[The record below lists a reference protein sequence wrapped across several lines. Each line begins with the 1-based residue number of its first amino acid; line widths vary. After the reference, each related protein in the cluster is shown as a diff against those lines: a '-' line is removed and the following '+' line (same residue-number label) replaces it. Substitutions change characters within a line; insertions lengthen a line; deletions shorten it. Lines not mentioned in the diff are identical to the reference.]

1 MAKKGYKMIDA
12 ELHVMEPVDLWDNYI
27 ADEFKD
33 RAPKRMSEGHW
44 DIRTLVEGEMMAC
57 MPGSGANSE
66 VVWNSSGGRNGLEDQ
81 VLWNRYKEDIERNFD
96 PESLVLAMKKEGLDL
111 AVLFPTSG
119 MYVTAKN
126 GMDPRFAAATCEA
139 YNNWLYDYMEAGDP
153 TITFGAGIV
162 SPHDVESAVTET
174 KRCVEE
180 LGFKAIML
188 RPNMYNNTPWHN
200 EYYDPLW
207 KVSEE
212 LGIPVTF
219 HETTGSRLPA
229 AGADR
234 FPSHSRIAHVAT
246 HSVEQ
251 MMACLDIVMGGVMER
266 FPTLQ
271 FGFLE
276 GQCGWLPFWLGRMDE
291 HYEWGQPYGEMEHL
305 TMEPSEYFR
314 RQGYAAV
321 EADEMFVSHVIDAFG
336 DDNLLTT
343 TDYPH
348 GDSKYPHATDT
359 FLGLPMPDASKK
371 KILWDNPVRLYS
383 L

>member
-1 MAKKGYKMIDA
+1 MIDA
-12 ELHVMEPVDLWDNYI
+12 ELHVMEPVDLWDKYI

-33 RAPKRMSEGHW
+33 RAPKRMQEGKW
-44 DIRTLVEGEMMAC
+44 DLRTMVEGVMMAT
-57 MPGSGANSE
+57 MPEAGPHSE
-66 VVWNSSGGRNGLEDQ
+66 PGRVKADEAFKSEDE
-81 VLWNRYKEDIERNFD
+81 VLGNRYKDDIARNFD
-96 PESLVLAMKKEGLDL
+96 PESLVIAMKKEGLDL

-119 MYVTAKN
+119 MFVTAIN
-126 GMDPRFAAATCEA
+126 GMDPRFAAAVCEA

-153 TITFGAGIV
+153 SITFGAGIV
-162 SPHDVESAVTET
+162 SPHEVESAVTEIR
-174 KRCVEE
+174 RCVEK

-212 LGIPVTF
+212 LGVPVTF
-219 HETTGSRLPA
+219 HETTGHRLPA
-229 AGADR
+229 LGQDR
-234 FPSHSRIAHVAT
+234 FPSQVGIAHIAT
-246 HSVEQ
+246 HSAEQ

-266 FPTLQ
+266 FPKLQ
-271 FGFLE
+271 FAFLE

-291 HYEWGQPYGEMEHL
+291 HYEWRQPYGEMEHL
-305 TMEPSEYFR
+305 KMDPSEYFR

-321 EADEMFVSHVIDAFG
+321 EADEEFVGHVVDAFG
-336 DDNLLTT
+336 DNNLLTT

-348 GDSKYPHATDT
+348 ADSKFPHATDT
-359 FLGLPMPDASKK
+359 FLGLPIPTASKK
-371 KILWDNPVRLYS
+371 KILWDNPIRLYS

>member
-1 MAKKGYKMIDA
+1 
-12 ELHVMEPVDLWDNYI
+12 MEPVDLWENYI

-33 RAPKRMSEGHW
+33 RAPKRMSEGQW
-44 DIRTLVEGEMMAC
+44 DIRTLVEGEMMNDMAA
-57 MPGSGANSE
+57 SGPYS
-66 VVWNSSGGRNGLEDQ
+66 VSGRNKAYEGFKSEDE
-81 VLWNRYKEDIERNFD
+81 VLGNRYKEDIARNFD
-96 PESLVLAMKKEGLDL
+96 PQSLVLAMKKEGLDL

-174 KRCVEE
+174 RRCVEE

-188 RPNMYNNTPWHN
+188 RPNMYNNTPWHS

-219 HETTGSRLPA
+219 HETTGARLPA

-291 HYEWGQPYGEMEHL
+291 HYEWGEPYGEMQHL
-305 TMEPSEYFR
+305 KMEPSEYFK

-321 EADEMFVSHVIDAFG
+321 EADEEFVSHVVDAFG

-359 FLGLPMPDASKK
+359 FLGLSMPDVSKK

>member
-1 MAKKGYKMIDA
+1 MSKNGYKMVDS
-12 ELHVMEPVDLWDNYI
+12 ELHVMEPVDLWDKYI

-33 RAPKRMSEGHW
+33 RAPRRMQEGFW
-44 DIRTLVEGEMMAC
+44 DIRTLVEGEMMVT
-57 MPGSGANSE
+57 MPENGPFSE
-66 VVWNSSGGRNGLEDQ
+66 AAKVSAKGGNGKEDQ
-81 VLWNRYKEDIERNFD
+81 VLGERYKDDIARNFD
-96 PESLVLAMKKEGLDL
+96 PESVLLAMRKEGLDL

-119 MYVTAKN
+119 MFVTAIN
-126 GMDPRFAAATCEA
+126 GMDPKFAAAACEA
-139 YNNWLYDYMEAGDP
+139 YNNWIYDYMQAGDP
-153 TITFGAGIV
+153 SITFGAGIV
-162 SPHDVESAVTET
+162 SPHDVESAVIET
-174 KRCVEE
+174 YRCVEE

-200 EYYDPLW
+200 KYYDPLW
-207 KVSEE
+207 KACEA
-212 LGIPVTF
+212 LQIPVTF
-219 HETTGSRLPA
+219 HETSGSRMPA
-229 AGADR
+229 LGADR
-234 FPSHSRIAHVAT
+234 FPSNMGIARIAT

-266 FPTLQ
+266 FPTVQ
-271 FGFLE
+271 FAFLE

-291 HYEWGQPYGEMEHL
+291 HYEWREPYGEMDHL
-305 TMEPSEYFR
+305 KMEPSEYFR

-321 EADEMFVSHVIDAFG
+321 EADEEFVGHVVDAFG

-348 GDSKYPHATDT
+348 GDSKFPYAMDK
-359 FLGLPMPDASKK
+359 FLTLPMADSSKK

>member
-1 MAKKGYKMIDA
+1 MA
-12 ELHVMEPVDLWDNYI
+12 
-27 ADEFKD
+27 F
-33 RAPKRMSEGHW
+33 
-44 DIRTLVEGEMMAC
+44 
-57 MPGSGANSE
+57 
-66 VVWNSSGGRNGLEDQ
+66 
-81 VLWNRYKEDIERNFD
+81 
-96 PESLVLAMKKEGLDL
+96 
-111 AVLFPTSG
+111 LFTTSG
-119 MYVTAKN
+119 MYVTAMN
-126 GMDPRFAAATCEA
+126 GMDPRFAAATCVA
-139 YNNWLYDYMEAGDP
+139 YNNWLYDYMQAGDP
-153 TITFGAGIV
+153 SITFGAGIV
-162 SPHDVESAVTET
+162 SPHDVESAVIET
-174 KRCVEE
+174 RRCAQE

-200 EYYDPLW
+200 KYYDPLW
-207 KVSEE
+207 KECE
-212 LGIPVTF
+212 DLGIAATF
-219 HETTGSRLPA
+219 HETTGARLPA

-234 FPSHSRIAHVAT
+234 FPDQLGIAHIAT

-251 MMACLDIVMGGVMER
+251 MMACLDIIMGGVMER
-266 FPTLQ
+266 FPSLQ

-291 HYEWGQPYGEMEHL
+291 HYEWREPYGEMDHL
-305 TMEPSEYFR
+305 KMEPSEYFR

-321 EADEMFVSHVIDAFG
+321 ESDEEFVSHVVDAFG

-359 FLGLPMPDASKK
+359 FLGLSMPDISKK